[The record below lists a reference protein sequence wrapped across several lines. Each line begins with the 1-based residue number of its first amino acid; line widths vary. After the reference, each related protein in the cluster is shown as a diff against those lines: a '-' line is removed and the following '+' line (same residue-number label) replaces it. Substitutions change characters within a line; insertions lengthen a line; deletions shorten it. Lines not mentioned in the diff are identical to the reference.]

1 MSARPQGALTMLRT
15 GRLAARRER
24 IMEEGRRLFLS
35 KGYAG
40 ASVNEIVRLAGGSL
54 ATLYSEFGSKEA
66 LFAEIMRRRAHIMY
80 GWDEAVCFK
89 QKDCHDALRALAKR
103 LLDRVLEEESL
114 ALYRIAISEGPRFP
128 ELRKAVLEDSFPLF
142 IQSLGEALIDMR
154 IATSKN
160 AAALA
165 EEFLS
170 LLHGQLV
177 FRAACSGGE
186 RISAK
191 CRSAH
196 VDQVVERFLTLHPPR
211 KARPRS

>member
-1 MSARPQGALTMLRT
+1 MSARPAGTLLLRH
-15 GRLAARRER
+15 GRLEARRER
-24 IMEEGRRLFLS
+24 IMEEGRRLFLA

-54 ATLYSEFGSKEA
+54 ATLYNEFGSKEA

-89 QKDCHDALRALAKR
+89 QKDCREALRALAKR

-142 IQSLGEALIDMR
+142 IQSLGDALIDMR
-154 IATSKN
+154 IAIAKDAT
-160 AAALA
+160 ALA

-196 VDQVVERFLTLHPPR
+196 VEQVVDRFLTLHPPR
-211 KARPRS
+211 KSRPRA

>member
-1 MSARPQGALTMLRT
+1 MSARPAGALLRN
-15 GRLAARRER
+15 GRLEARRER
-24 IMEEGRRLFLS
+24 ILEEGRRLFLA

-80 GWDEAVCFK
+80 GWDDADCLK
-89 QKDCHDALRALAKR
+89 QKDSHEALRVLAKR
-103 LLDRVLEEESL
+103 LLDRVLEEEGL

-128 ELRKAVLEDSFPLF
+128 ELRKAVLEDSFPMF
-142 IQSLGEALIDMR
+142 IQSLGDALIAMR
-154 IATSKN
+154 IATPKDCI
-160 AAALA
+160 ALA

-191 CRSAH
+191 CRALH
-196 VDQVVERFLTLHPPR
+196 IERIVERFLTLHPPR
-211 KARPRS
+211 RKRTTP